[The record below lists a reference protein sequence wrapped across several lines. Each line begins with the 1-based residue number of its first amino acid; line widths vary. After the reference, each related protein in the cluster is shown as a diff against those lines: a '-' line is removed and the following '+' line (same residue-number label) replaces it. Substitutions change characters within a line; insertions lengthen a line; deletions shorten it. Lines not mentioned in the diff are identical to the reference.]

1 MVMPRAFSSG
11 ALSMESN
18 ARKATLGF
26 DLASTLVMALVRV
39 VLPWSM
45 CPMVPMFTCG
55 FDRSNFSFAIVPL
68 RPPLI
73 PCEALLHQLAGGAG
87 DDFFGD
93 FARHLGVLLEVQGK
107 SGAALC
113 ARAQIGGVA
122 EHSGQRHSGV
132 NDLGA
137 GHAFHPADVSAGRSQ
152 EN

>member
-68 RPPLI
+68 RLSFFSIRSP
-73 PCEALLHQLAGGAG
+73 ADGGAKLLSTGAGGGGEAQN
-87 DDFFGD
+87 
-93 FARHLGVLLEVQGK
+93 QG
-107 SGAALC
+107 
-113 ARAQIGGVA
+113 
-122 EHSGQRHSGV
+122 
-132 NDLGA
+132 
-137 GHAFHPADVSAGRSQ
+137 
-152 EN
+152 